1 MMMLR
6 YCLIILLTYL
16 FDVGESVLV
25 KYDDGLY
32 PGEVREVGDREVK
45 VCAMIKSEST
55 TNGLL
60 QKTASFI
67 QSIMSS

>member
-1 MMMLR
+1 VKVLFN
-6 YCLIILLTYL
+6 YFTYL
-16 FDVGESVLV
+16 FDVGEWVLV
-25 KYDDGLY
+25 NYHDGLY
-32 PGEVREVGDREVK
+32 PGELREVGDKEVK
-45 VCAMIKSEST
+45 MSAMVKSEST